1 MSKTLQDPNFNW
13 RIRAWYPDLDKE
25 THVLLESYFQEL
37 VQYNKTT
44 NIVPS
49 KIIANADLFYFAD
62 SIEAAKAVHQ
72 KISKTNELYSF
83 GGSVGLPGIVY
94 GIIYRDQK
102 VILIEPDERRF
113 KFLESVIQTLELKNV
128 SVANKKIETMP
139 TEFISQAICRE
150 YMPLPR
156 ALLTL
161 RKLVRK
167 GGVIFHLKSDEWSLE
182 ISEIPSQLCSSW
194 LPGLESNYKL
204 PIGDA
209 RLFVVRTD
217 KI

>member
-1 MSKTLQDPNFNW
+1 MSRTSPDPSYNW
-13 RIRAWYPDLDKE
+13 RIRTWYPDLDKE
-25 THVLLESYFQEL
+25 THALLESYFQEL

-44 NIVPS
+44 NIIPS
-49 KIIANADLFYFAD
+49 KVILNADLIYFAD
-62 SIEAAKAVHQ
+62 SIEASRVVSKKAN
-72 KISKTNELYSF
+72 KNMELYSF
-83 GGSVGLPGIVY
+83 GNAVGLPGIIY
-94 GIIYRDQK
+94 GILYRDQK

-113 KFLESVIQTLELKNV
+113 RFLEEVIQTLELKNV
-128 SVANKKIETMP
+128 SVTNKKVEAMP
-139 TEFISQAICRE
+139 PDYISQAICRE
-150 YMPLPR
+150 FMPLPR

-194 LPGLESNYKL
+194 LPGLESNYKV
-204 PIGDA
+204 PVGDA